1 MGRHV
6 RGGLSARN
14 LVRERYF
21 YAEVKED
28 TLKRLQEPL
37 PNLDDKGANCP
48 LSEWYLGL
56 NRSQKADVH
65 KTIKHLASRGESG
78 DSSQAFDVA
87 MRLADKAT
95 MTKGVLTHVCK
106 EVLSDIWCLDD
117 IKKQAKR
124 LLENM
129 NHLGN
134 YSFYT
139 PGGR

>member
-1 MGRHV
+1 MARHV
-6 RGGLSARN
+6 RGGLTARN

-21 YAEVKED
+21 YAQVKED

-37 PNLDDKGANCP
+37 PNLDDKDGNCP

-65 KTIKHLASRGESG
+65 KTIRHLASRGESG

-87 MRLADKAT
+87 MRLADKVPLP
-95 MTKGVLTHVCK
+95 KGVLTHVCK
-106 EVLSDIWCLDD
+106 EVLSDVWCLDG